1 MHLNASSSFSTPG
14 LNMVEGPRLVIGHI
28 IVVSKIYQM
37 HIHFFRVPLF
47 RRCLN
52 HLILN
57 ARGKKERMV
66 NVDLEAETCRR
77 SSKFWLTTPFLQVP
91 HSCDTAYECTC
102 HSFW

>member
-1 MHLNASSSFSTPG
+1 
-14 LNMVEGPRLVIGHI
+14 
-28 IVVSKIYQM
+28 
-37 HIHFFRVPLF
+37 
-47 RRCLN
+47 
-52 HLILN
+52 
-57 ARGKKERMV
+57 MV